1 MPGAGVFSEL
11 MWNSRNVSASAFL
24 GRGHAVGA
32 VDGCGSSPLKGG
44 REVIRKGSSR
54 RPLRCGFI
62 SRCRRGGIWIGNT
75 RDMSD
80 SEAWR

>member
-1 MPGAGVFSEL
+1 MLAKLGQKLRAGHQVPMPGAGVFSEL

-44 REVIRKGSSR
+44 R
-54 RPLRCGFI
+54 CGVAF
-62 SRCRRGGIWIGNT
+62 
-75 RDMSD
+75 
-80 SEAWR
+80 A